1 MRAFLIAAAVFGV
14 VSSTADVGFSQ
25 AKPSTSQSLKGVWKA
40 TAIEVTGANASV
52 NANRQPSLVIYT
64 DKYFSVITLDGSVPL
79 PPRSQLTAPKDPNHL
94 TDAEKL
100 ARYEAWLPVLAQS
113 GTYTVKGN
121 ILVQHRL
128 ISKDPASM
136 NTEGGPIEFKI
147 EGDKMIQIT
156 KSLPGQ
162 PVSQT
167 HRTYVRLE

>member
-1 MRAFLIAAAVFGV
+1 MRAVLIATAVVGI
-14 VSSTADVGFSQ
+14 VSATATVGFSQ
-25 AKPSTSQSLKGVWKA
+25 AKSSGSQSLEGVWKA
-40 TAIEVTGANASV
+40 TSIEVTGANPSV

-64 DKYFSVITLDGSVPL
+64 KKYFSVITLDGSVPL
-79 PPRSQLTAPKDPNHL
+79 PPRSQLTAPKDPDHL

-121 ILVQHRL
+121 VLVQHRL

-147 EGDKMIQIT
+147 NGNTMTQVT

-162 PVSQT
+162 PVSET
-167 HRTYVRLE
+167 HRTYTRLE

>member
-1 MRAFLIAAAVFGV
+1 MPTCSSCKYLPRSTRLGSSACPRLRLGSCRA
-14 VSSTADVGFSQ
+14 SC
-25 AKPSTSQSLKGVWKA
+25 
-40 TAIEVTGANASV
+40 
-52 NANRQPSLVIYT
+52 
-64 DKYFSVITLDGSVPL
+64 L
-79 PPRSQLTAPKDPNHL
+79 PPRSQLTTPKDPNHL

-147 EGDKMIQIT
+147 EGDKMTQIT
-156 KSLPGQ
+156 NSLPGQ
-162 PVSQT
+162 PASQT
-167 HRTYVRLE
+167 HRTYMRLE